1 MELLIKHRIT
11 DGMTDEEFYELC
23 AQNRDL
29 KFERTAER
37 NIIVMSPTH
46 TFSGEQNAEITYQ
59 LRKWNKIKK
68 LGKVFDSSTG
78 FTLPNSAVRSPDA
91 CFIFNEQWS
100 ALSSE
105 NKKGFARICPDFI
118 IELMSDTDTLEYTT
132 KKMQE
137 YMSNGCKLGWIIE
150 PRQKQVHIFRFGKEI
165 EILKDFNQSIS
176 ADELLPGF
184 ALDLAE
190 LENL

>member
-29 KFERTAER
+29 KFERTADR

-46 TFSGEQNAEITYQ
+46 TLSGDQNAEITYQ
-59 LRKWNKIKK
+59 LKKWNKSKK

-78 FTLPNSAVRSPDA
+78 FKLPNSAVRSPDA
-91 CFIFNEQWS
+91 CFIFNERWN
-100 ALSSE
+100 ALSLE
-105 NKKGFARICPDFI
+105 NKKGFAKICPDFI
-118 IELMSDTDTLEYTT
+118 IELMSDTDTLDYTS

-137 YMSNGCKLGWIIE
+137 YMSNGCLLGWIID
-150 PRQKQVHIFRFGKEI
+150 PQSQQVHVFRPNKEI
-165 EILKDFNQSIS
+165 EIITGFNQSIR
-176 ADELLPGF
+176 AHELLPDF

>member
-46 TFSGEQNAEITYQ
+46 TLSGNRNSEIDFQ
-59 LRKWNKIKK
+59 LRKWNKEKK

-91 CFIFNEQWS
+91 CFIFNERWN
-100 ALSSE
+100 ALSPE
-105 NKKGFARICPDFI
+105 NKTGFARICPDFI
-118 IELMSDTDTLEYTT
+118 IELMSDTDTLGYSSQ
-132 KKMQE
+132 KMLE
-137 YMSNGCKLGWIIE
+137 YMSNGCKLGWIID
-150 PRQKQVHIFRFGKEI
+150 PQSQQVHIFRLSKET
-165 EILKDFNQSIS
+165 EILKGFNQFVS